1 MGSSFFAYDAR
12 SRLKTGLG
20 QSFDYDRWG
29 NLNPLGVDPMTNRIK
44 AGGYDSRGNM
54 VRSGTQTFRYDE
66 LSRQVAVDG
75 GKERYLYDGAGERIA
90 RVTSTAPGLSLYT
103 ITPCRI
109 RDTRDPPAML
119 APFVPFTVQVTGGP
133 CGIPPEAEAL
143 AGNLTALGS
152 SQAGFI
158 LAQPAGTAG
167 LDTSTINFAA
177 GQTRANNFNLGLST
191 AGRIELTA
199 PTPVHA
205 IVDASGYYA
214 YPGAASQETWN
225 LTLRDEANR
234 LSTDYTVTSLAAT
247 RKRNYFYFGN
257 LLVATREEGSPVA
270 WRYYASDH
278 LGTPRVVTGST
289 GSVLESHT
297 YRPFGEEI
305 GGTFGLQPLK
315 FAAMERDGSSGN
327 DYNHARFQSPTLGRF
342 LSVDRS
348 GGFLTNPSSLNGYTY
363 AFNNPLKYV
372 DPTGETAWLAV
383 GVIFGA
389 GALQGGFRAFE
400 YGLREQNPTLG
411 GYVGQFGIGFS
422 GGASGALAAIVTS
435 PLGPLVSGGI
445 GGTSD
450 SLTVQLLEIASG
462 QRASLSGVDL
472 AGSALA
478 GAASMAAGSVVVARN
493 YRGGRVPKYFGH
505 RKLSDLFSGRHPRV
519 QEFFARDLATA
530 FHAYALAGGLSTA
543 RDYGGWFSH
552 PFGVGYLN
560 FGLFL
565 RSIPQRGSV
574 AVSTC
579 YGSYQQCYPHR

>member
-1 MGSSFFAYDAR
+1 MGSSFFTYDAR

-29 NLNPLGVDPMTNRIK
+29 NLNPLGVNPMTNRIK

-54 VRSGTQTFRYDE
+54 VRSGTQTYRYDE

-234 LSTDYTVTSLAAT
+234 LSTDYTVTSLATT

-315 FAAMERDGSSGN
+315 FAAMERDVSSGN
-327 DYNHARFQSPTLGRF
+327 DYNHARFQSPSLGRF
-342 LSVDRS
+342 LSPDVL
-348 GGFLTNPSSLNGYTY
+348 GGKPEDPQSWNRY
-363 AFNNPLKYV
+363 AYALNNPLTLV
-372 DPTGETAWLAV
+372 DPDGKAALKFEDYVFIVRETALQTLDRLAFLTAQPLLRV
-383 GVIFGA
+383 GTGILNNSPTEL
-389 GALQGGFRAFE
+389 AL
-400 YGLREQNPTLG
+400 
-411 GYVGQFGIGFS
+411 
-422 GGASGALAAIVTS
+422 GASELLLADAA
-435 PLGPLVSGGI
+435 GGI
-445 GGTSD
+445 ARS
-450 SLTVQLLEIASG
+450 
-462 QRASLSGVDL
+462 L
-472 AGSALA
+472 AGSAASERTRLRLPNPYAAVVENRALQNAVDALYKPGQKVAGGLA
-478 GAASMAAGSVVVARN
+478 GAIRVELAEGVRV
-493 YRGGRVPKYFGH
+493 GGRSHITAGYQRIANLTDILKTQNLSAADRAVALREL
-505 RKLSDLFSGRHPRV
+505 RKLQEALKRV
-519 QEFFARDLATA
+519 NVATEAR
-530 FHAYALAGGLSTA
+530 
-543 RDYGGWFSH
+543 R
-552 PFGVGYLN
+552 
-560 FGLFL
+560 
-565 RSIPQRGSV
+565 
-574 AVSTC
+574 
-579 YGSYQQCYPHR
+579 